1 MVEFNG
7 SNAYQMRYEEGAAEK
22 KKQQPEAPEK
32 KRIQPNMTLKLNRR
46 KKSKPVLPHK
56 PVVKKG
62 RSLDAGEVRLL
73 FAGGFAFCVLIA
85 FFSFILR
92 CNASNN
98 ELRNTLNEKK
108 YLYTFLED
116 GDVPIDNNRA
126 ENAIR
131 HPRFFIFLIYW
142 ISVPP
147 LLLPVIFLRK
157 YQMQQYFQVSRK
169 AASESKMQLHIS
181 KSFLSH
187 KKWVDPQKD
196 VHPYFSLITDIGIV
210 SFPLDRRNS

>member
-62 RSLDAGEVRLL
+62 RSLDAGEVRLR

-108 YLYTFLED
+108 QILANLQSDYSGLVVKRDQIFVDEAIEEYATKNLGMQRKD
-116 GDVPIDNNRA
+116 GHQTKWF
-126 ENAIR
+126 E
-131 HPRFFIFLIYW
+131 
-142 ISVPP
+142 
-147 LLLPVIFLRK
+147 
-157 YQMQQYFQVSRK
+157 VSWDD
-169 AASESKMQLHIS
+169 E
-181 KSFLSH
+181 F
-187 KKWVDPQKD
+187 DD
-196 VHPYFSLITDIGIV
+196 
-210 SFPLDRRNS
+210 